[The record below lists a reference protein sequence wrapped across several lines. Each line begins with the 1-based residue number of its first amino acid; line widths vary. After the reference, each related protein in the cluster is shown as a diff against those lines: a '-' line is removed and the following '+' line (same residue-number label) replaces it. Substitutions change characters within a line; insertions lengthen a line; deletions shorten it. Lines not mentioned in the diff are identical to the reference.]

1 MLAQTGLCVRN
12 YAAHFS
18 MAPHEHNEDSI
29 SIVMQGEFL
38 ERIGTRERRYARG
51 HAVLFP
57 AGVTHSQI
65 FGAAG
70 ARQIIFTPRAS
81 WLQYLADCKPW
92 PDESPHVIDATTFR
106 HLGDR
111 LVEEID
117 NDDGFSA
124 IACEGILLEVIAAFG
139 RRGNAATT
147 QATPPAWL
155 CVARDFIHEN
165 AVTPVSLAQIAG
177 AAGRH
182 EIHLAREFRRF
193 FGASV
198 GTYSRRLRIEHAAR
212 LLLKPTEEG
221 AEFGK
226 RYWTA
231 MQRDPDVVLAHAE
244 AKRLVQKSVFP
255 LN

>member
-18 MAPHEHNEDSI
+18 MAPHDHNEDSI
-29 SIVMQGEFL
+29 SIVIQGDFL
-38 ERIGTRERRYARG
+38 EQIGKRERVHARG

-57 AGVTHSQI
+57 SGVTHSQI

-81 WLQYLADCKPW
+81 WLEYLADCKTAL
-92 PDESPHVIDATTFR
+92 DESPHINAITFR

-111 LVEEID
+111 LVEEIG
-117 NDDGFSA
+117 NDDAFSA

-139 RRGNAATT
+139 RRGIAATT
-147 QATPPAWL
+147 PARPPAWL
-155 CVARDFIHEN
+155 CAARDFIHEN
-165 AVTPVSLAQIAG
+165 AVTPLSLAQVAR

-198 GTYSRRLRIEHAAR
+198 CAYSRRLRIERAAR
-212 LLLKPTEEG
+212 LLLRPSIAISEVALDCG
-221 AEFGK
+221 FSNHSHLCREFK
-226 RYWTA
+226 A
-231 MQRDPDVVLAHAE
+231 HFDVTPSQYRSRHAE
-244 AKRLVQKSVFP
+244 
-255 LN
+255 